1 MITSAAKELGASG
14 DLTVVVGLGRSGLG
28 ASKLLHQL
36 GHAVLDAQRIARI
49 SEALGN
55 RATDTQTRIDLAQE
69 KKPAIGA
76 QSPAREIGDDF
87 S

>member
-1 MITSAAKELGASG
+1 
-14 DLTVVVGLGRSGLG
+14 
-28 ASKLLHQL
+28 
-36 GHAVLDAQRIARI
+36 VLDAQRIARI

-55 RATDTQTRIDLAQE
+55 RATDTQTRIDLAQK
-69 KKPAIGA
+69 KKPAIGT